1 MRDSQRNA
9 HCNDSWIE
17 RCVDW
22 ASIFTGNAKMDFD
35 YIIVGAGSAGCVLA
49 NHLSSDASNRVL
61 LLEAGPDNGALS
73 LKMPAAVLSNLNSTK
88 HNWAFQGEP
97 EPELNGRRIQH
108 DRGKT
113 IGGSSSINGMVFIR
127 GHALDYEGW
136 QQAGC
141 PGWGYSDVLP
151 YFKRMETYSG
161 GRDTYRGDK
170 GPLRVYRADP
180 KDPITQA
187 FIKAGEEAGYPT
199 TDDISGYR
207 QEGFGVADRTVYNGE
222 RWSSARAYL
231 DPVRKRSNLTIQT
244 QAQVQKLV
252 FDGTRAI
259 GVTYKN
265 SAGTLQTAYAGK
277 EIILSAGAV
286 GSPHILMLSGVGPAA
301 HLQDMGIDVFCD
313 LPGVGQNLNDHPD
326 FVLKYKC
333 KQPVSFWPK
342 TKPLAKLAAG
352 IQWITTRS
360 GIVASNLFEGLGCIR
375 SGPDVEYPDLQIIIS
390 PIAVDDATWE
400 PLQEHAF
407 QIHVGLMRAHSRGKI
422 ELRSSDPGDP
432 PSILVNYLKDARD
445 RELMRKGIRLVRD
458 LVEQPAFSDLK
469 GDEIFPGIDVRSD
482 QELDQVLNTNAT
494 TQWHLSCTARMGAA
508 TDKGAVV
515 DASGRVHGLSGLR
528 VVDASI
534 MPFVTNGNTNAPTIM
549 LAEKLSDD
557 ILGRAPLSRIE
568 SDVWHNTDYETCQ
581 R

>member
-1 MRDSQRNA
+1 
-9 HCNDSWIE
+9 
-17 RCVDW
+17 
-22 ASIFTGNAKMDFD
+22 MDFD

-49 NHLSSDASNRVL
+49 NRLTSDASNRVL
-61 LLEAGPDNGALS
+61 LLEAGPDNTALS
-73 LKMPAAVLSNLNSTK
+73 LKMPAAVLSNLTSTK

-136 QQAGC
+136 SQAGC
-141 PGWGYSDVLP
+141 KGWGYADVLP
-151 YFKRMETYSG
+151 YFKRMETYG
-161 GRDTYRGDK
+161 GGGDAFRGDS
-170 GPLRVYRADP
+170 GPLHVHRADP
-180 KDPITQA
+180 QDPLTLA
-187 FIKAGEEAGYPT
+187 FLKAGGEAGYPV
-199 TDDISGYR
+199 TDDISGFG
-207 QEGFGVADRTVYNGE
+207 QEGFGVSDRTVFKGE
-222 RWSSARAYL
+222 RWSTARAYL
-231 DPVRKRSNLTIQT
+231 DPVRKRPNLTIKT
-244 QAQVQKLV
+244 QAQVQNLI
-252 FDGTRAI
+252 FDGTKATGI
-259 GVTYKN
+259 
-265 SAGTLQTAYAGK
+265 AYTDRTGK
-277 EIILSAGAV
+277 ALTSHARKEVILSAGAV
-286 GSPHILMLSGVGPAA
+286 GSPHILMLSGIGPAE
-301 HLQDMGIDVFCD
+301 HLQDMGIDVRRD

-352 IQWITTRS
+352 VQWITTRS

-375 SGPDVEYPDLQIIIS
+375 SGPGVEYPDLQLIIS
-390 PIAVDDATWE
+390 PIAVDDATWK

-407 QIHVGLMRAHSRGKI
+407 QIHVGLMRAHSRGRI
-422 ELRSSDPGDP
+422 ELRSSDPNDP
-432 PSILVNYLKDARD
+432 PSILVNYLKDGRD
-445 RELMRKGIRLVRD
+445 REIMRKGIRLVRG
-458 LVEQPAFSDLK
+458 LVDQPAFCDLK
-469 GDEIFPGIDVRSD
+469 GDEIFPGHNVQSD
-482 QELDQVLNTNAT
+482 ADLDRVLNAHAT

-508 TDKGAVV
+508 TDTGAVV
-515 DASGRVHGLSGLR
+515 DPSGRVHGFSGLR

-557 ILGRAPLSRIE
+557 ILGRAPLARLE
-568 SDVWHNTDYETCQ
+568 AEVWRHPEYETCQ

>member
-1 MRDSQRNA
+1 M
-9 HCNDSWIE
+9 E
-17 RCVDW
+17 
-22 ASIFTGNAKMDFD
+22 FD

-49 NHLSSDASNRVL
+49 NRLTSDASNRVL
-61 LLEAGPDNGALS
+61 LLEAGPENTALS
-73 LKMPAAVLSNLNSTK
+73 LKMPAAVLSNLTSTK

-108 DRGKT
+108 DRGKV

-136 QQAGC
+136 RQAGC
-141 PGWGYSDVLP
+141 KGWGYADVLP
-151 YFKRMETYSG
+151 YFKRMETYG
-161 GRDTYRGDK
+161 GGADAYRGGT
-170 GPLRVYRADP
+170 GPLYVHRADP
-180 KDPITQA
+180 KDPLTLA
-187 FIKAGEEAGYPT
+187 FLKAGEQAGYPA
-199 TDDISGYR
+199 TDDISGFG
-207 QEGFGVADRTVYNGE
+207 QEGFGVSDRTVFKGE
-222 RWSSARAYL
+222 RWSTARAYL
-231 DPVRKRSNLTIQT
+231 DPVRKRSNLTIKT
-244 QAQVQKLV
+244 QAHVQNLI
-252 FDGTRAI
+252 FDGTKAV
-259 GVTYKN
+259 GVAYTDDTGI
-265 SAGTLQTAYAGK
+265 AQTVHVRK

-286 GSPHILMLSGVGPAA
+286 GSPHILMLSGIGPAN
-301 HLQDMGIDVFCD
+301 HLQEMGIDVLHD

-352 IQWITTRS
+352 VQWLTTRS

-375 SGPDVEYPDLQIIIS
+375 SGPGVEYPDLQLIIS

-422 ELRSSDPGDP
+422 ELRSNKPSDPP
-432 PSILVNYLKDARD
+432 RIMVNYLQDDRD
-445 RELMRKGIRLVRD
+445 RDIMRKGIRLVRNIVD
-458 LVEQPAFSDLK
+458 QPAFSDLK
-469 GDEIFPGIDVRSD
+469 GDEIFPGYDAQSD
-482 QELDQVLNTNAT
+482 EDLDQALNAHAT

-508 TDKGAVV
+508 TDTGAVV
-515 DASGRVHGLSGLR
+515 DPSGRVHGLSGLR

-557 ILGRAPLSRIE
+557 ILGRASLPRLE
-568 SDVWHNTDYETCQ
+568 VEVWRHPEYETC
-581 R
+581 RR

>member
-1 MRDSQRNA
+1 
-9 HCNDSWIE
+9 
-17 RCVDW
+17 
-22 ASIFTGNAKMDFD
+22 MDFD

-49 NHLSSDASNRVL
+49 NHLSSDASNKVL

-73 LKMPAAVLSNLNSTK
+73 LKMPAAVLSNLKSTK
-88 HNWAFQGEP
+88 HNWAFQGEA

-127 GHALDYEGW
+127 GHALDFEGW

-141 PGWGYSDVLP
+141 PGWGYADVLP
-151 YFKRMETYSG
+151 YFKRMETYGG
-161 GRDTYRGDK
+161 GRDSYRGDT
-170 GPLRVYRADP
+170 GPLHVHRAKPRDP
-180 KDPITQA
+180 LTLA

-199 TDDISGYR
+199 TDDISGYC
-207 QEGFGVADRTVYNGE
+207 QEGFGVSDRTVFKGE
-222 RWSSARAYL
+222 RWSTARAYL
-231 DPVRKRSNLTIQT
+231 DPVRKRSNLTIKTQT
-244 QAQVQKLV
+244 QVQHV
-252 FDGTRAI
+252 IFEGTKAI
-259 GVTYKN
+259 GVSYTD
-265 SAGTLQTAYAGK
+265 GTGNMQTAHVKK
-277 EIILSAGAV
+277 EVILSAGAV
-286 GSPHILMLSGVGPAA
+286 GSPHILMLSGVGPGA
-301 HLQDMGIDVFCD
+301 HLQDMGIEVLCD

-352 IQWITTRS
+352 IQWFTTRG
-360 GIVASNLFEGLGCIR
+360 GIVASNLFEGLGCVR
-375 SGPDVEYPDLQIIIS
+375 SGPGVEYPDLQLIIS

-407 QIHVGLMRAHSRGKI
+407 QIHVGLMRAHSRGSI
-422 ELRSSDPGDP
+422 ELRSSNPSDP
-432 PSILVNYLKDARD
+432 PRILVNYLKDARD
-445 RELMRKGIRLVRD
+445 RELMRKGIQLVRE

-469 GDEIFPGIDVRSD
+469 GEEIFPGKNIRSNED
-482 QELDQVLNTNAT
+482 LDQVLNTHTT

-534 MPFVTNGNTNAPTIM
+534 MPFATNGNTNAPTIM

-557 ILGRAPLSRIE
+557 ILGRTPLPRID
-568 SDVWHNTDYETCQ
+568 STFWHNTDYEICQ